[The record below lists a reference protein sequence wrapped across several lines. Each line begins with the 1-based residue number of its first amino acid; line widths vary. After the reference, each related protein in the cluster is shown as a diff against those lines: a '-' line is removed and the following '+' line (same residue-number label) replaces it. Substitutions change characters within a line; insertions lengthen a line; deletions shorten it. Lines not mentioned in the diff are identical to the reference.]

1 MDDLRL
7 VTRGGF
13 INVFWEE
20 LRRRRSSDRNVTQRD
35 VYEELDARR
44 EEVYGEPLF
53 PSFDAF
59 RVYRDSFSRKKFN
72 KRRNLHSKPN
82 K

>member
-20 LRRRRSSDRNVTQRD
+20 LRRRRSADRNVTQRD
-35 VYEELDARR
+35 VYEELDAHR